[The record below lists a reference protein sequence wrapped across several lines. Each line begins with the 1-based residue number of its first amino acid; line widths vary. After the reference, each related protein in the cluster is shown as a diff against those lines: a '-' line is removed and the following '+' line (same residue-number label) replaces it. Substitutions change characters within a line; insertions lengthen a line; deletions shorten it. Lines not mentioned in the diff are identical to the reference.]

1 MSSRGDGRI
10 RFGAVLLAAGTMA
23 SMGSS
28 ALFPADRP
36 AGAAFRSD
44 FEAQF
49 PKSEASGAAIEL
61 EKLAATLGIDLVP
74 APWGV
79 PGAPEDKNRPHPAA
93 ESAAANPALAAGL
106 HEYIDRELKS
116 SGNRIGP
123 PPEVLDRYMT
133 EHAAEMTAIES
144 LLLRETEVRW
154 ETDPKAGQDGPRPN
168 YLGLMRLQRLL
179 VARSLNE
186 ARREDFESAER
197 LLEASW
203 RLNDSLA
210 TRPEL
215 ISQIIVL
222 VAAKL
227 QAGVLR
233 KIDTPA
239 YGWSQRLR
247 GGTLFGGYLAA
258 FQNEFWFGSGN
269 RGVQDVDGPSG
280 AYGRSLR
287 RFVEELQQRD
297 ICTSPPAKLV
307 EIWDRAVREE
317 IPDEDGRALANV
329 TMPNLLES
337 LSRWRRYLVDAEL
350 TALVLDARAERE
362 AGPRRAWPDR
372 LPRLGQGVCPGS
384 HWSYRALPNG
394 TATFAFDG
402 KITEDETSPLRLPL
416 MFSTGAPTAPAPRP
430 PKGKPAAKK

>member
-1 MSSRGDGRI
+1 MPRRREARI
-10 RFGAVLLAAGTMA
+10 LLGAVLLTAGITA
-23 SMGSS
+23 SVGSS
-28 ALFPADRP
+28 ALFPAERP
-36 AGAAFRSD
+36 AAAAFRSD
-44 FEAQF
+44 FDAQF
-49 PKSEASGAAIEL
+49 PKSEASAAAIEL
-61 EKLAATLGIDLVP
+61 EKLAAALGSDLVP

-93 ESAAANPALAAGL
+93 ESAAANPALATGL

-133 EHAAEMTAIES
+133 EHAAELTAIEA

-168 YLGLMRLQRLL
+168 YVGLMRLQRLL
-179 VARSLNE
+179 IARSLNE

-227 QAGVLR
+227 QAGALR

-247 GGTLFGGYLAA
+247 GGVLFAGYLAA
-258 FQNEFWFGSGN
+258 FQNEFWLRAQN
-269 RGVQDVDGPSG
+269 RNAQDVDGENG
-280 AYGRSLR
+280 AYGRMLR
-287 RFVEELQQRD
+287 RFVAELEQRD
-297 ICTSPPAKLV
+297 LCGWTQERLQEAR
-307 EIWDRAVREE
+307 DRAIRGEFSG
-317 IPDEDGRALANV
+317 DEGRL
-329 TMPNLLES
+329 
-337 LSRWRRYLVDAEL
+337 LSR
-350 TALVLDARAERE
+350 
-362 AGPRRAWPDR
+362 
-372 LPRLGQGVCPGS
+372 
-384 HWSYRALPNG
+384 
-394 TATFAFDG
+394 
-402 KITEDETSPLRLPL
+402 
-416 MFSTGAPTAPAPRP
+416 
-430 PKGKPAAKK
+430 

>member
-1 MSSRGDGRI
+1 
-10 RFGAVLLAAGTMA
+10 MA
-23 SMGSS
+23 SVGSS

-36 AGAAFRSD
+36 AAAAFRRD
-44 FEAQF
+44 FEAEF
-49 PKSEASGAAIEL
+49 PKSEASAAALEL

-79 PGAPEDKNRPHPAA
+79 PSAKEDKDRPRPAA
-93 ESAAANPALAAGL
+93 EAVAASQAMSVGL
-106 HEYIDRELKS
+106 NEYTDRELKS

-133 EHAAEMTAIES
+133 EHAAELTEIES

-154 ETDPKAGQDGPRPN
+154 ETDLKAGQDGPRPN

-179 VARSLNE
+179 IARSLNA
-186 ARREDFESAER
+186 ARREDFESAEK

-203 RLNDSLA
+203 RLNDALA
-210 TRPEL
+210 SRPEL

-222 VAAKL
+222 AAAKL
-227 QAGVLR
+227 QAGALR

-258 FQNEFWFGSGN
+258 FQNEFWFGSEN
-269 RGVQDVDGPSG
+269 RDVQDIDGPSG
-280 AYGRSLR
+280 AYARSLR

-297 ICTSPPAKLV
+297 VCAWTPEKLR
-307 EIWDRAVREE
+307 ETWDRAIREE
-317 IPDEDGRALANV
+317 FPDEDGRALSSMAF
-329 TMPNLLES
+329 PNLLDS
-337 LSRWRRYLVDAEL
+337 MFRWRRYLIDAEL
-350 TALVLDARAERE
+350 TALVLEARAERE
-362 AGPRRAWPDR
+362 AGRRRAWPDK

-384 HWSYRALPNG
+384 HWSFRALPNG

-402 KITEDETSPLRLPL
+402 KMAEDDTSAFRLPL
-416 MFSTGAPTAPAPRP
+416 TFSTGAPAAAPPHRP
-430 PKGKPAAKK
+430 PKGKPPAKK